1 MKLARQWF
9 FAALLLL
16 STAWPA
22 QAAPAPAKPLSSTPL
37 TFYVAKGAPHSCGP
51 GCSEWIAVE
60 GGFGIGS
67 AARFRALIAR
77 LGKQKLPVF
86 FHSPGG
92 LVEEAMIIGRL
103 MREKGMT
110 SGVGLTIPEG
120 CMDEKRKQECD
131 ELKKS
136 GKKLDADLLTSAGRC
151 SSACAYALLGGKTR
165 VVAPGARIGVHATRS
180 VNIANNQ
187 VKIADL
193 SKKSAE
199 QQKADRQRYR
209 EKLRSYAREMG
220 MNVQLIEVAEDVP
233 HEKIHYLTRNQ
244 IAEFGIDRSTFT
256 ETPWKFVEGPSIKP
270 AITKFF
276 MEARGQ
282 EKTEFPASY
291 IRLACGNS
299 GRATVFYSRGLT
311 SGENNLWQIKLLV
324 GDDGLQVNSTGVR
337 QYDWIENER
346 SFDVRF
352 AATDFSRLR
361 VSGDVLEIVEA
372 SWASPAPYAHIVRL
386 SAEGW
391 GEALGRLREKCMNP
405 GGISAAGTRG

>member
-1 MKLARQWF
+1 
-9 FAALLLL
+9 
-16 STAWPA
+16 
-22 QAAPAPAKPLSSTPL
+22 
-37 TFYVAKGAPHSCGP
+37 
-51 GCSEWIAVE
+51 
-60 GGFGIGS
+60 
-67 AARFRALIAR
+67 
-77 LGKQKLPVF
+77 
-86 FHSPGG
+86 
-92 LVEEAMIIGRL
+92 
-103 MREKGMT
+103 
-110 SGVGLTIPEG
+110 
-120 CMDEKRKQECD
+120 
-131 ELKKS
+131 
-136 GKKLDADLLTSAGRC
+136 
-151 SSACAYALLGGKTR
+151 
-165 VVAPGARIGVHATRS
+165 
-180 VNIANNQ
+180 
-187 VKIADL
+187 
-193 SKKSAE
+193 
-199 QQKADRQRYR
+199 
-209 EKLRSYAREMG
+209 
-220 MNVQLIEVAEDVP
+220 
-233 HEKIHYLTRNQ
+233 
-244 IAEFGIDRSTFT
+244 
-256 ETPWKFVEGPSIKP
+256 
-270 AITKFF
+270 